1 MTFLHISWIFLAIIS
16 LHVVLGSTIHKRE
29 TVVQIA
35 ELDPIQQVCFFKR
48 ILVKIYVKNN

>member
-29 TVVQIA
+29 TVQIA

>member
-29 TVVQIA
+29 TVQIA
-35 ELDPIQQVCFFKR
+35 ELDPIQQVCFLNGF
-48 ILVKIYVKNN
+48 